1 MNIKLFVVLL
11 IVSVFANWRFSPL
24 SKICAVAVHTEDTVI
39 NDHNADNHN
48 INSDVR
54 NNNETID
61 YSEYNDYN
69 EYDQY
74 AEYGR
79 NK

>member
-1 MNIKLFVVLL
+1 MNIKLFPVLL

-24 SKICAVAVHTEDTVI
+24 SKICAVATEDTVI

-48 INSDVR
+48 INNDVR
-54 NNNETID
+54 NNNGTID

-69 EYDQY
+69 EYNQY